1 MRIVEIRAELD
12 RLFQPLDSALRVV
25 VLNFPHS
32 LFIFPEGSF
41 RDISRQCPDI
51 YNMIPTES
59 RWPAGRASVE
69 ENEHIWCP
77 WDVDW
82 IIHVFEA
89 FQADANVVSALRD
102 IAEFKI
108 PALIT

>member
-1 MRIVEIRAELD
+1 MCIVEVRGESD
-12 RLFQPLDSALRVV
+12 SLFQPLDSALRVV
-25 VLNFPHS
+25 FLNFPHS
-32 LFIFPEGSF
+32 LFIFLEGLF
-41 RDISRQCPDI
+41 RDIGRQLPDI

-69 ENEHIWCP
+69 ENEYIGCP

-89 FQADANVVSALRD
+89 FQANANVVGAFRD
-102 IAEFKI
+102 VAEFEI
-108 PALIT
+108 PA